1 MFAACCWNANK
12 IPDYHMPSFIPLL
25 KRLRKEWA
33 TGWNVRRPNNDSRQW
48 TPLNP
53 FYLFFFFYS
62 VVASLLLKLG
72 YIYIYFFFVVSGNWA
87 SRDDIWWTVT
97 FRPRCF
103 EDLWPPVG
111 WCRPRNAMA
120 FIKHQQC
127 TTGMSMKYFLFTV
140 PGMRRRLCSFF
151 FFLSLW
157 WYGCCFVHRTVPAR
171 SRKATASARTT
182 SSSRNTYI
190 SFMLY
195 SCSRNHS
202 ICICYGAIE
211 TKKGHH
217 SYHNIRIDVRDSFLW
232 PMRLGI
238 YTYTLS
244 HTQNAWYTTAW
255 MSCKPIALVKLVV
268 VAFFFIF
275 LSFLSLF
282 SFLFFMSQH
291 YVHYFADALQRNDC
305 GHYMPTALFFKWVN
319 YQDLPVEAFVEC
331 GGAHK
336 KKLANA
342 SILQTMKM
350 TMTNSHWNESK
361 SGRLSGIRVCRYTR
375 CTNECCVGIFERL

>member
-1 MFAACCWNANK
+1 MYDRHAHEIFPVHCSR
-12 IPDYHMPSFIPLL
+12 YETSFVFILL
-25 KRLRKEWA
+25 
-33 TGWNVRRPNNDSRQW
+33 
-48 TPLNP
+48 
-53 FYLFFFFYS
+53 
-62 VVASLLLKLG
+62 
-72 YIYIYFFFVVSGNWA
+72 
-87 SRDDIWWTVT
+87 
-97 FRPRCF
+97 
-103 EDLWPPVG
+103 
-111 WCRPRNAMA
+111 
-120 FIKHQQC
+120 
-127 TTGMSMKYFLFTV
+127 
-140 PGMRRRLCSFF
+140 
-151 FFLSLW
+151 FLSLW

-268 VAFFFIF
+268 VAFFFFIF

-361 SGRLSGIRVCRYTR
+361 SGRLSGFRVCRYTR
-375 CTNECCVGIFERL
+375 CTNECCVGIFESL

>member
-127 TTGMSMKYFLFTV
+127 TTGMPMKYFLFTV

-151 FFLSLW
+151 FFYHYDGMAVVLCIVLCPRAR
-157 WYGCCFVHRTVPAR
+157 GKQRQARVPPAAAGTHIFHLCFILAP
-171 SRKATASARTT
+171 
-182 SSSRNTYI
+182 
-190 SFMLY
+190 
-195 SCSRNHS
+195 
-202 ICICYGAIE
+202 E
-211 TKKGHH
+211 TIP
-217 SYHNIRIDVRDSFLW
+217 YAYV
-232 PMRLGI
+232 M
-238 YTYTLS
+238 
-244 HTQNAWYTTAW
+244 
-255 MSCKPIALVKLVV
+255 AL
-268 VAFFFIF
+268 
-275 LSFLSLF
+275 
-282 SFLFFMSQH
+282 
-291 YVHYFADALQRNDC
+291 
-305 GHYMPTALFFKWVN
+305 
-319 YQDLPVEAFVEC
+319 
-331 GGAHK
+331 
-336 KKLANA
+336 
-342 SILQTMKM
+342 
-350 TMTNSHWNESK
+350 
-361 SGRLSGIRVCRYTR
+361 
-375 CTNECCVGIFERL
+375 